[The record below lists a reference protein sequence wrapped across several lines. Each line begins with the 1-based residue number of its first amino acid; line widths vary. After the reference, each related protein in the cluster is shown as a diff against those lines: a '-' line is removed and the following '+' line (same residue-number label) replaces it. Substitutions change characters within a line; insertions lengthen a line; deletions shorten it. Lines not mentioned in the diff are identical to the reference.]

1 VHGSVNVQSLERSL
15 KELLGE
21 LRETQ
26 MPFTLESEGTDNLPS
41 RPSAQAVNERV
52 LHHNSELTNFVSR
65 LTEEKMELRN
75 TLGRLEEEI
84 WRYRQRGSE
93 QQVCRYRE
101 RGSEHTVDTDR
112 GVLNSRY
119 VDTEI

>member
-1 VHGSVNVQSLERSL
+1 MHGSVNVQSLERSL
-15 KELLGE
+15 KDLLGE

-26 MPFTLESEGTDNLPS
+26 MPFTFESEGTDNLQS

-93 QQVCRYRE
+93 QQVCR
-101 RGSEHTVDTDR
+101 
-112 GVLNSRY
+112 
-119 VDTEI
+119 